1 MASIPT
7 LETQR
12 NRFKHHVPYF
22 DARLRRP
29 TPYAQFTGE
38 PHYKLDQ
45 HCMPYDAL
53 GFLNPVAAGPRE
65 NPDEVRI
72 FVVGDSTMNVGIQ
85 WLDLIAGRIEDI
97 FHHAGSGHVKAYNFG
112 VTSSCTEQMTSL
124 IFARLLDLDPDALVV
139 VSGATDAFQPLTYDP
154 RPGHPYNSFVTE
166 SLYGYFFDAHNEAAW
181 RDGLTYDQLID
192 RAFDYQTR
200 LKRDV
205 DFGSQA
211 WEIAI
216 ADQYKASI
224 RKLARIARAAEI
236 PVLYF
241 LEPIVVRKDRPGQSE
256 MNLAAPETLSLLARQ
271 YDRFEAHLHDLEQDG
286 LPDNLELHDA
296 SRLIGGDGPGT
307 FYDIVHYDFDGRA
320 TVSKFIARHL
330 EGHVARLS
338 ASRSARLP

>member
-1 MASIPT
+1 MASTST

-12 NRFKHHVPYF
+12 DRFKHHVKYF

-29 TPYAQFTGE
+29 APYVQFTGE
-38 PHYKLDQ
+38 PHFRLDQ
-45 HCMPYDAL
+45 HCMPYDAM
-53 GFLNPVAAGPRE
+53 GFLNPVAAGPRLS
-65 NPDEVRI
+65 PDEVRI

-97 FHHAGSGHVKAYNFG
+97 FHHAGSPQVKAYNFG

-124 IFARLLDLDPDALVV
+124 IFARLLDLDPDAIVV

-154 RPGHPYNSFVTE
+154 RPGHPYNSFLHE
-166 SLYGYFFDAHNEAAW
+166 SLYGYFFDERNEGAW

-192 RAFDYQTR
+192 HAFAHQTR
-200 LKRDV
+200 LKHEV

-211 WEIAI
+211 WEVAI
-216 ADQYKASI
+216 ADEYKRSI
-224 RKLARIARAAEI
+224 RKLARIARAAAI

-241 LEPIVVRKDRPGQSE
+241 LEPIVVRKVSPGQAE

-271 YDRFEAHLHDLEQDG
+271 YDRFEAHLRDLERDG
-286 LPDNLELHDA
+286 LPDNLEFHDA
-296 SRLIGGDGPGT
+296 SRLLGDDGPGA

-330 EGHVARLS
+330 REHVIRLV
-338 ASRSARLP
+338 AERGPRQA